1 MPHAAHFFAGCWLL
15 LLLCVC
21 AAAAA
26 RRVTHID
33 RHLHTHLCISAS
45 GRGGHGSESIDKF
58 SRLTIRFAILHTA
71 VRPSVSSVLHVT
83 QAHMVHGAPCG
94 ARHGA
99 SARCLCV
106 RVSSSTRSATTPQ
119 LDLLPGV
126 LVLVSYVSPPA
137 NSRCLCL
144 LFFILFSRRPDG
156 AFRAG
161 ALSPGVTYHTLLHC
175 YLALSAVNPR
185 ETPTN

>member
-1 MPHAAHFFAGCWLL
+1 MPPTFLLAAGCCC
-15 LLLCVC
+15 CVC
-21 AAAAA
+21 CCCCCAP
-26 RRVTHID
+26 RHTH

-45 GRGGHGSESIDKF
+45 GRGGHGSESVDKF

-83 QAHMVHGAPCG
+83 QAPWCMVRHAPCG
-94 ARHGA
+94 ARPGA

-126 LVLVSYVSPPA
+126 FGTYF
-137 NSRCLCL
+137 LCVTPRKFTL
-144 LFFILFSRRPDG
+144 SFVCFLFYFPGGPTELFELERYRR
-156 AFRAG
+156 
-161 ALSPGVTYHTLLHC
+161 ALHPIHNCT
-175 YLALSAVNPR
+175 AI
-185 ETPTN
+185 